1 MNQDE
6 ANPGNPNMPKK
17 CPQCGGSLPAG
28 ALEGLCPAC
37 LLAQGVSAE
46 TGPETAPFQPPT
58 VEEVARLFPQLE
70 ILAFIGKGGMGAVY
84 KARQPGLDRLVA
96 LKILPPQVA
105 SGPGFSERFNREA
118 RALARLSHPNIVAVH
133 EFGQV
138 NGLPFFIME
147 FVDGLNLRQLE
158 RTRKL
163 SAREALQ
170 IVPQI
175 CEALQFAHD
184 EGIVHRDIKPD
195 NILLDKKGRVKIA
208 DFGIAKLMGRETE
221 ADLTATKGI
230 IGTPNYMAPEQVEK
244 PETVDHR
251 ADIFALGVVFYEML
265 TGELPLGKFAPPSS
279 GRVEV
284 DVRLDEVV
292 LRALEKKPELRYQQ
306 ASQVKSAVETIASG
320 VGPGAGRFV
329 PIAPP
334 NAEAL
339 IQDILAREY
348 TLNIGSCLRRG
359 WALVR
364 SNFWPIVGISAL
376 IWVLLAIAQS
386 AGVVIASGH
395 DKPNGGGSILGLL
408 VSGPLM
414 GGLYWYFLQKIR
426 GQPVTIET
434 AFVGFSNRFLH
445 LFLGSFVSLLLT
457 GLGFLC
463 LILPGIYLWVAWTFT
478 LPLIMDK
485 RLDFWSAMEVSRKM
499 VTRHWLKL
507 LGFVLILVLLHVAGF
522 LVFCLGILIAA
533 PIATASLMYAYED
546 IFGPAGR
553 AADQPAGAG
562 PHGTAVLGGSP
573 AKPSPADGL
582 GQPAKVIGLMAVA
595 LVLVLLAAIVF
606 ANFMRMRGRRM
617 HEQAVAAQRASVAEQ
632 EAAIR
637 RLSFGPV
644 TEQIIQ
650 ARTTGTNQFL
660 DLDTEKLMT
669 PSSEI
674 VDVLTA
680 QPGEDENRLWEAL
693 DIPEDSGRFRYVAWL
708 RESGADLMYGGDG
721 QIIGFDGI
729 FAKAHGDNSANWND
743 WDGLSPERVG
753 EAIEVVNWSGRA
765 TEARNSGQ
773 PVPPGPASGGIVN
786 SAAQLDS
793 QNAGGP
799 RVNLLTR
806 EQSALWFF
814 QTREG
819 ATGVLQFMELTDAPG
834 AVKLRYKL
842 VRSRPAE
849 SIPREDLDGRLE
861 AAASIGGVSERDAAL
876 ANLARDAAKSGQ
888 SDLVSEILQQISG
901 NAERDQAA
909 LESVR
914 LLAKLGLRKPA
925 IEIAKSIGGSTIRD
939 QALSELAR

>member
-6 ANPGNPNMPKK
+6 TIRVNPDMPNK
-17 CPQCGGSLPAG
+17 CPQCGKSLPAG
-28 ALEGLCPAC
+28 VLDGLCPAC
-37 LLAQGVSAE
+37 LLAQGVTME
-46 TGPETAPFQPPT
+46 TGPEAAPFQPPT

-105 SGPGFSERFNREA
+105 SGPGFGERFNREA

-138 NGLPFFIME
+138 NGMPFFIME
-147 FVDGLNLRQLE
+147 FVDGMNLRQLE

-208 DFGIAKLMGRETE
+208 DFGIAKLMGRDAE

-306 ASQVKSAVETIASG
+306 ASQVKTAVETI
-320 VGPGAGRFV
+320 VGGGAGASHSS
-329 PIAPP
+329 AP
-334 NAEAL
+334 AAADAKAL
-339 IQDILAREY
+339 IQDILARDY
-348 TLNIGSCLRRG
+348 TVSIRNCLRRG

-386 AGVVIASGH
+386 AGAIITSNH
-395 DKPNGGGSILGLL
+395 DRTNGSGSILGLL

-414 GGLYWYFLQKIR
+414 GGLYFYFLQKIR

-434 AFVGFSNRFLH
+434 AFAGFSNRFLH
-445 LFLGSFVSLLLT
+445 LFLGSFVSFLLT

-485 RLDFWSAMEVSRKM
+485 RLDFWSAMELSRKM
-499 VTRHWLKL
+499 VNRHWWKL
-507 LGFVLILVLLHVAGF
+507 FGFVLILALLYVAGF

-546 IFGPAGR
+546 IFGTPGR
-553 AADQPAGAG
+553 VEGQPAGVG
-562 PHGTAVLGGSP
+562 PHGTSVSGGSST
-573 AKPSPADGL
+573 KSPSPGISWKPAWIIGL
-582 GQPAKVIGLMAVA
+582 LAVIVVIGL
-595 LVLVLLAAIVF
+595 IVF
-606 ANFMRMRGRRM
+606 TNFVRSRERRAT
-617 HEQAVAAQRASVAEQ
+617 EAAAEAQRAADSER
-632 EAAIR
+632 AAAAAR
-637 RLSFGPV
+637 PLSFGAV
-644 TEQIIQ
+644 SERVIQ
-650 ARTTGTNQFL
+650 ARTIGTNQFL
-660 DLDTEKLMT
+660 DLDSGRLTT
-669 PSSEI
+669 PSPEI
-674 VDVLTA
+674 TSLLA
-680 QPGEDENRLWEAL
+680 AKPGQDDKRLWEAL
-693 DIPEDSGRFRYVAWL
+693 DIPEDSDRFRYVSWL
-708 RESGADLMYGGDG
+708 RENGSDLMYEGDG
-721 QIIGFDGI
+721 KIIGFDGI
-729 FAKAHGDNSANWND
+729 FAKAHYESSASWKD
-743 WDGLSPERVG
+743 WDDLSPERVT
-753 EAIEVVNWSGRA
+753 EAINVVDWSRRA

-773 PVPPGPASGGIVN
+773 PIPPEPTAVGIVS
-786 SAAQLDS
+786 SALLLDS
-793 QNAGGP
+793 LNAGGP
-799 RVNLLTR
+799 LVNLLTR
-806 EQSALWFF
+806 EQSELWFF

-819 ATGVLQFMELTDAPG
+819 AKGVLQIMEFTDDPR

-842 VRSRPAE
+842 VKSGPTAT
-849 SIPREDLDGRLE
+849 IPREDLEGRLE
-861 AAASIGGVSERDAAL
+861 AAANISGVTERDAAL
-876 ANLARDAAKSGQ
+876 ANLARDAAKSGEAN
-888 SDLVSEILQQISG
+888 LVSQILPQISG

-909 LESVR
+909 LDSVR
-914 LLAKLGLRKPA
+914 QLAKLGLRRQA
-925 IEIAKSIGGSTIRD
+925 VEIAKSIAGSTTRD